1 MVKHE
6 FRRDCVKFFIFKIER
21 MCISVK
27 DEKQN
32 EFKKP
37 TPKEFSEM
45 LKDIG
50 FVKSTHEYKNFY
62 IERDLVKH
70 KQFDEELDVNNED
83 KNISN

>member
-37 TPKEFSEM
+37 TPKEF
-45 LKDIG
+45 D
-50 FVKSTHEYKNFY
+50 
-62 IERDLVKH
+62 
-70 KQFDEELDVNNED
+70 
-83 KNISN
+83 

>member
-1 MVKHE
+1 
-6 FRRDCVKFFIFKIER
+6 
-21 MCISVK
+21 MCITVK

-50 FVKSTHEYKNFY
+50 FVESTHEYKNFY

-70 KQFDEELDVNNED
+70 KQFDEEVDVNNED
-83 KNISN
+83 KNISNQYYLLGTTQFDLIVIYIQV

>member
-1 MVKHE
+1 
-6 FRRDCVKFFIFKIER
+6 
-21 MCISVK
+21 MCITVK

-50 FVKSTHEYKNFY
+50 FVKSTHEYKNYY

-70 KQFDEELDVNNED
+70 KQFDEEVDVNNED
-83 KNISN
+83 KNISNQYYLLGTTQFDLVVISIYI

>member
-1 MVKHE
+1 
-6 FRRDCVKFFIFKIER
+6 
-21 MCISVK
+21 MCITVK

-70 KQFDEELDVNNED
+70 KQFDEEVDVNNED
-83 KNISN
+83 KNISNQYYLLRTTQFDLVALGKD